1 MGIQSFFKQRR
12 PRQFEH
18 KLIYWDPKREEL
30 AKRVER
36 IRREMIEA
44 GELEPDS
51 APEPTSEGTSGSSST
66 PANYDATEQSRG
78 AFVHSTRHL
87 SRQHRRGIT
96 SADRSQRII
105 RLMIALLA
113 LGFAFWYFF
122 IR

>member
-18 KLIYWDPKREEL
+18 KLIYWDPKKEEI

-44 GELEPDS
+44 GELDPDS
-51 APEPTSEGTSGSSST
+51 APEPASDGASSSPT
-66 PANYDATEQSRG
+66 TQTHYDATDQIRG
-78 AFVHSTRHL
+78 AFIQSTRHL

-113 LGFAFWYFF
+113 LGFGFWYFF

>member
-66 PANYDATEQSRG
+66 PPNYDATEQIRG

>member
-51 APEPTSEGTSGSSST
+51 APEPTSGGTSGSSST
-66 PANYDATEQSRG
+66 PPNYDATEQIRG
-78 AFVHSTRHL
+78 AFVQSTRHL

>member
-18 KLIYWDPKREEL
+18 KLIYGDPKREEL

-51 APEPTSEGTSGSSST
+51 APESTSEGTSGSSST
-66 PANYDATEQSRG
+66 PPNYDATEQIRG
-78 AFVHSTRHL
+78 AFVQSTRHL

>member
-18 KLIYWDPKREEL
+18 KLIYWDPKKEEI

-44 GELEPDS
+44 GELDQDLDQGAS
-51 APEPTSEGTSGSSST
+51 SDATSGSSST
-66 PANYDATEQSRG
+66 PANYDATEQVRG
-78 AFVHSTRHL
+78 AFMHSARHL

-105 RLMIALLA
+105 RLMLALLI
-113 LGFAFWYFF
+113 LGFAFWYYF

>member
-1 MGIQSFFKQRR
+1 
-12 PRQFEH
+12 
-18 KLIYWDPKREEL
+18 
-30 AKRVER
+30 
-36 IRREMIEA
+36 MIEA

-51 APEPTSEGTSGSSST
+51 APEPTSEGTSSSSST
-66 PANYDATEQSRG
+66 PPNYDATEQIRG
-78 AFVHSTRHL
+78 AFVQSTRHL
-87 SRQHRRGIT
+87 SRQRRRGIT